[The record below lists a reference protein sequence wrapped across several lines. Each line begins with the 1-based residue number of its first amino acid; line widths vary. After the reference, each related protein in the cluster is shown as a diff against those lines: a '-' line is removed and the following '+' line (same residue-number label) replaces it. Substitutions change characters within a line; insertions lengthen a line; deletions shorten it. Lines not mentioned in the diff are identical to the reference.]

1 MLGSGARW
9 ILKGT
14 IKIVHD
20 EGLEMKDLTGKAFS
34 CTLGNDAWFV
44 GDEEVIF
51 YEFKNSVKDSAVRRV
66 KNKLL

>member
-20 EGLEMKDLTGKAFS
+20 DGSEMTVSAGEAFS
-34 CTLGNDAWFV
+34 CAPGHDAWVV
-44 GDEEVIF
+44 GDEEVVS
-51 YEFKNSVKDSAVRRV
+51 YEFNNSVKDFAFRKSEE
-66 KNKLL
+66 

>member
-20 EGLEMKDLTGKAFS
+20 EGLEMKDSTGEAFS
-34 CTLGNDAWFV
+34 CALRNDARV
-44 GDEEVIF
+44 VEDEEVIF
-51 YEFKNSVKDSAVRRV
+51 YEFNNSVEDSAVR
-66 KNKLL
+66 KSGE

>member
-20 EGLEMKDLTGKAFS
+20 EGLEMKDSTGEAFS
-34 CTLGNDAWFV
+34 CAPGHYAWVV
-44 GDEEVIF
+44 GD
-51 YEFKNSVKDSAVRRV
+51 
-66 KNKLL
+66 

>member
-20 EGLEMKDLTGKAFS
+20 EGLEMKDSTGEAFS
-34 CTLGNDAWFV
+34 CALGNDVWV
-44 GDEEVIF
+44 VVDEEVIF
-51 YEFKNSVKDSAVRRV
+51 YEFNNSVKDSAFR
-66 KNKLL
+66 KSEE